1 TENLPSSLVFQS
13 FNFLFV
19 SYPHFLAVSTLF
31 KKKIDTATE
40 FIDLSSTEYSENRSP
55 EKFGVC
61 KHMPLPDSMDAP
73 AEEDIPLRPR
83 VKVSFCLGS
92 EIHLVNTANKGTLS
106 EQLISMK
113 EDSMAILKEYIT
125 KHNVPNDVPDELV
138 EEASEDDDEI
148 TEKPQVKAKKTKV
161 T

>member
-1 TENLPSSLVFQS
+1 
-13 FNFLFV
+13 
-19 SYPHFLAVSTLF
+19 
-31 KKKIDTATE
+31 
-40 FIDLSSTEYSENRSP
+40 
-55 EKFGVC
+55 
-61 KHMPLPDSMDAP
+61 MPLPDSMDAP